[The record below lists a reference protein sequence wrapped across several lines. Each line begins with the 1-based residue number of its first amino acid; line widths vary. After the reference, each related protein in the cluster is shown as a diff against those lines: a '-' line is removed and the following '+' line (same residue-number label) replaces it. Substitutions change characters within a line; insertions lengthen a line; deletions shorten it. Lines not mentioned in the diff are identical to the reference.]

1 MKILSF
7 DVGIVNL
14 AYCIIETVPEPKLL
28 YWEIIELAKK
38 GNSFNKYGHYSY
50 EIAC

>member
-14 AYCIIETVPEPKLL
+14 ACCIIEKIENNEPKILQKRNDEVVSESSPRILL
-28 YWEIIELAKK
+28 DSNRKK
-38 GNSFNKYGHYSY
+38 
-50 EIAC
+50 

>member
-14 AYCIIETVPEPKLL
+14 AYCIVETNGENGPRIKSNNESR
-28 YWEIIELAKK
+28 IS
-38 GNSFNKYGHYSY
+38 GG
-50 EIAC
+50 

>member
-14 AYCIIETVPEPKLL
+14 AYCIIETDESINKNKLR
-28 YWEIIELAKK
+28 
-38 GNSFNKYGHYSY
+38 
-50 EIAC
+50 